1 MRHER
6 PPEQSVA
13 PSAEA
18 LGDHPAAPEHS
29 ASGPIRL
36 MVLGRRAASLPSVR
50 LLRTHGVEIVAGPA
64 TAARAVELIVER
76 RPDAILLE
84 INLDTGAE
92 SVIRA
97 ITSAVPAVGVLVLA
111 GDPDDPRILS
121 ALAAGAS
128 GCLAGHPSADE
139 LLAAVRGAAR
149 GESVISAA
157 VARQVVGHVRE
168 RLDGDLA
175 ASGLTSREL
184 EVLRL
189 LARGWDNA
197 RIGSALYVSRG
208 TVKHHISSI
217 LTKLHV
223 DNRIQAAVRAVRG
236 GLVDE

>member
-36 MVLGRRAASLPSVR
+36 MVLGRRAGSLPSVR

-64 TAARAVELIVER
+64 TAATVELIVER

-84 INLDTGAE
+84 INVDVGAA

-97 ITSAVPAVGVLVLA
+97 ITSAVPAVGVVVLA

-128 GCLAGHPSADE
+128 GCLAGDPSADE